1 MKAIGRVILSAI
13 LLVLTGLMI
22 AFAKAAPS
30 VVFSFYPA
38 LSRSILSAIS
48 SVSGL
53 VPIALWEVLAVLL
66 ALWFFYT
73 LIRVFTRHRSL
84 LRWLSG
90 VLLGLSTGV
99 FLFVAIWGLG
109 HFGPSVDQTLG
120 LDVREYSKQEL
131 IAATAYYAA
140 QANEYAEKVE
150 RDAENLTVYPAFSE
164 LAKQAPGGYAALAQ
178 QYDPFTDGLG
188 PVKP

>member
-30 VVFSFYPA
+30 VVFSFYPS

-53 VPIALWEVLAVLL
+53 MPIALWEVLAVLL

-73 LIRVFTRHRSL
+73 LNGLLCRAGKRIRRKGR
-84 LRWLSG
+84 
-90 VLLGLSTGV
+90 
-99 FLFVAIWGLG
+99 A
-109 HFGPSVDQTLG
+109 
-120 LDVREYSKQEL
+120 
-131 IAATAYYAA
+131 
-140 QANEYAEKVE
+140 
-150 RDAENLTVYPAFSE
+150 
-164 LAKQAPGGYAALAQ
+164 
-178 QYDPFTDGLG
+178 
-188 PVKP
+188 